1 MQSERPKWLP
11 PFRVAG
17 TILGSEEK
25 PASGTRKGSPN
36 HSPEFRRRLAAAACE
51 PGVSVS
57 KLAREHGINANMLFK
72 WRRRYRAEQAAG
84 TTGLVPVMVVSD
96 APVAITPTSSVE
108 QEMVKPT
115 RTIGTIEVRIGRAVV
130 KVDGVVDAETLRTVL
145 KSVRS

>member
-1 MQSERPKWLP
+1 
-11 PFRVAG
+11 
-17 TILGSEEK
+17 
-25 PASGTRKGSPN
+25 
-36 HSPEFRRRLAAAACE
+36 
-51 PGVSVS
+51 
-57 KLAREHGINANMLFK
+57 MLFK
-72 WRRRYRAEQAAG
+72 WPRRYRAEQAAG

-96 APVAITPTSSVE
+96 APVANTPTSSVE

>member
-1 MQSERPKWLP
+1 M
-11 PFRVAG
+11 
-17 TILGSEEK
+17 GSEEK
-25 PASGTRKGSPN
+25 PTSGTRKGRPN
-36 HSPEFRRRLAAAACE
+36 HSPELRRRLAAAACE

-84 TTGLVPVMVVSD
+84 TTELVPVTVVSD

-108 QEMVKPT
+108 PETVKPT
-115 RTIGTIEVRIGRAVV
+115 RTIGTIEVRIGQAVI